1 MSTIYK
7 DGDLSLSHSKEK
19 DPSANHYILHV
30 HEFYEVLCFVS
41 GNADYLVE
49 GRRYHMYPG
58 CIMIM
63 RPAEIHKLVIK
74 GKGTY
79 ERYILEFRIDTLK
92 QLGFSDDMLTAFTKR
107 ELGEKNQYLPN
118 EFSGFDTVGFFKL
131 LKEECEKL
139 DPKHTMISNIGFLLC
154 ALNLAFL
161 KKSEDTSTE
170 STVGKELISY
180 VNENLTHD
188 ISLSTV
194 SEYVHM
200 SPSQVNR
207 IFKRLTGT
215 SVYDY
220 VLSKRIVMAREMI
233 EAGEGAIA
241 ASQMCGFGDYS
252 SFYRL
257 YKKRTGQAP
266 GDIKKTIRN

>member
-1 MSTIYK
+1 MATIYK

-19 DPSANHYILHV
+19 DPSANNYILHV
-30 HEFYEVLCFVS
+30 HEFYEVLCFVA

-49 GRRYHMYPG
+49 GRKYHMYPG

-63 RPAEIHKLVIK
+63 RPAEIHKLAIK

-79 ERYILEFRIDTLK
+79 ERYVLEFRVDTLK
-92 QLGFSDDMLTAFTKR
+92 QLGFSEDMLAAFTKR

-118 EFSGFDTVGFFKL
+118 EFPGFDTIGFFKQL
-131 LKEECEKL
+131 EEECGRL
-139 DPKHTMISNIGFLLC
+139 DGRQTMMSNISFLLC

-161 KKSEDTSTE
+161 KKSTDTNTDT
-170 STVGKELISY
+170 TVGKELISY
-180 VNENLTHD
+180 VNENLTRD
-188 ISLSTV
+188 ISLSSV

-220 VLSKRIVMAREMI
+220 ILSKRLVMVREMI
-233 EAGEGAIA
+233 EAGEGAVA

-266 GDIKKTIRN
+266 GDVKKNIRS